1 MKFLADKKIG
11 GEATVWF
18 DEPMYGE
25 FQYVKNV
32 TSEYKKL
39 PYAKKIRT
47 MALLNNGYGFDSL
60 KGIVDELSV
69 LDNETG
75 SGVSKEG
82 FELFGKGKCWTY
94 LTRSSILWIDAP
106 GMTNRFWAPRNYAEN
121 SAGFAIWATNIWWSA
136 PKSPHKF
143 FNPWQNPHS
152 TWGNG
157 ATAFFYP
164 PVKDKDKLDKFDATV
179 TPSLRLVLY
188 REGMDDFDYAVLLE
202 NAVKK
207 AGKNGKNTAEA
218 EKLLAEFVRPFV
230 TPQNW
235 TLNSRNWQ
243 ELRVRIAEM
252 IEKLN

>member
-1 MKFLADKKIG
+1 
-11 GEATVWF
+11 
-18 DEPMYGE
+18 
-25 FQYVKNV
+25 
-32 TSEYKKL
+32 
-39 PYAKKIRT
+39 
-47 MALLNNGYGFDSL
+47 MALLNNGYGFDLL
-60 KGIVDELSV
+60 KGIVDELTV
-69 LDNETG
+69 LDNENS

-82 FELFGKGKCWTY
+82 FELFGLGKCWTY

-106 GMTNRFWAPRNYAEN
+106 GITNRFWAPRNYAEK
-121 SAGFAIWATNIWWSA
+121 SAGFAIWATNIWWNS

-143 FNPWQNPHS
+143 YNPWQNPHS

-164 PVKDKDKLDKFDATV
+164 PSKDKNVLDKFNATI

-202 NAVKK
+202 KAIVKTK
-207 AGKNGKNTAEA
+207 KKGQNTSAA

-235 TLNSRNWQ
+235 TLNSYNWQ
-243 ELRVRIAEM
+243 KLRISIAEM
-252 IEKLN
+252 IEKLD